1 MYIPLRNHSAY
12 SLLESSIRIPQL
24 IQAAK
29 SHRLPA
35 VGLCDQRHM
44 FSAMEFSMACKKAD
58 IFPILGCNIALALK
72 DQVWNLGLWIQTQ
85 QGYHHLC
92 QLITHSTL
100 TNTGNLR
107 EKITLEQLLAA
118 APGLILT
125 TGGMDGPL
133 YGLLAQHKPEEAQEM
148 LDVLNG
154 AFQDRVYIELQR
166 CHPKHSRELDEQCI
180 QLAYR
185 SSIPLLASNPAFFM
199 AASEFESHD
208 ALRCIALGRYVLEE
222 DRPRLTPE
230 YRFKTPQEMQVL
242 FSDVPEA
249 LDHTRHLF
257 QRIGFL
263 LETSA
268 PKIPSFPCPDEATQL
283 RQESDAGL
291 EHRLAHHIF
300 PKLPSDTDKALVQ
313 KRYRDRLIY
322 ERSVIESMGF
332 AGYFLIVSDFIR
344 WAKHHQIPV
353 GPGRGSGASS
363 LVAFCLDITDVDP
376 VEFDLVFERFLNPER
391 ISMPD
396 FDVDFCQERRD
407 EVIAYVAEKYGKD
420 RVAHI
425 ITFGTLQAR
434 VVLRDVGRVLQM
446 PYSQVDKICKLIP
459 HNPANPVNL
468 SEALRQEPLLA
479 QMWEEDEHVRT
490 LIETAKPLEGL
501 YRHAATHAAGVI
513 ISDSPLTEIVPLY
526 QDENST
532 LPATEFSMKYIEACG
547 LVKFDF
553 LGLKTLT
560 ILQNAVNILK
570 SQGVHLELTQLTL
583 YDEKTY
589 ALLRRVET
597 VGIFQLES
605 TGMSD
610 VLRQLQPESFEE
622 IVALVALY
630 RPGPMDDIPRYIACR
645 HQREAVTYEYP
656 ALQDILKSTFGVMVY
671 QEQVLKIAQSLAGYT
686 LGEADMLRR
695 AMGKKIKSE
704 MDAQRGIF
712 VERILQRQGGT
723 KETARHF
730 FDQIA
735 RFAGY
740 AFPKAHSVPYA
751 LISYQTAYLK
761 ANYPVV
767 FMTSLMNCDI
777 HNTDKLRYLVTE
789 AKRMGLIIAAPDVN
803 YSNALCIVDGEN
815 TIRYGLVALK
825 NVGLHAMEVLQHER
839 EARGKFTSLEDFI
852 GRVPGLNKKLLE
864 ALIMSGALDSLH
876 KERSTLMRSI
886 EHLLKFEIK
895 PQVSTLFPLEPAP
908 LRLQTA
914 APWSHF
920 ELLEQERQSMGFY
933 FSDHPLTSYTLLL
946 ENVLTCQNIEAMTPY
961 IKENKSFRMIGMVME
976 VKEKTSKSGKKYA
989 FVTLSDAQG
998 TYEVTVFS
1006 DVLQQSRSLLTVGQ
1020 AIDLRVLG
1028 RIEEQHVR
1036 YIVQHLCTLSLPEE
1050 LLTCHIYSMEEIDS
1064 LQHFLAELGPGN
1076 VRIRC
1081 IIHVKEGHQ
1090 VSSVLEG
1097 TFDFLPHH
1105 KEMWKTM
1112 WREY

>member
-1 MYIPLRNHSAY
+1 MYIPLRNHSTY

-29 SHRLPA
+29 THRLPA

-44 FSAMEFSMACKKAD
+44 FSAMEFSMACKKEA
-58 IFPILGCNIALALK
+58 IFPILGCNVTVALK
-72 DQVWNLGLWIQTQ
+72 DHLWNIGLWIQTQ
-85 QGYHHLC
+85 QGYQNLC

-107 EKITLEQLLAA
+107 EKVTLEQLLVA

-125 TGGMDGPL
+125 TGGMDGPI
-133 YGLLAQHKPEEAQEM
+133 YGLLAQHKSEEVQEM
-148 LDVLNG
+148 LDILNG
-154 AFQDRVYIELQR
+154 AFQDRIYIELQR
-166 CHPKHSRELDEQCI
+166 CHPQHSKKLDEQCI

-185 SSIPLLASNPAFFM
+185 SSLPLLASNPAFFM
-199 AASEFESHD
+199 SANEFESHD

-222 DRPRLTPE
+222 DRPKLTPE
-230 YRFKTPQEMQVL
+230 YRFKTPQEMQIL
-242 FSDVPEA
+242 FSDIPEA

-257 QRIGFL
+257 QRVGFL
-263 LETSA
+263 LESSA
-268 PKIPSFPCPDEATQL
+268 PKIPSFLCPDETTQL

-291 EHRLAHHIF
+291 EHRLVHHIL
-300 PKLPSDTDKALVQ
+300 PKLPSGSNEALVRR
-313 KRYRDRLIY
+313 RYRDRLLY
-322 ERSVIESMGF
+322 ERGVIESMGF
-332 AGYFLIVSDFIR
+332 SGYFLIVSDFIR
-344 WAKHHQIPV
+344 WAKHHHIPV

-434 VVLRDVGRVLQM
+434 AVLRDVGRVLQM

-459 HNPANPVNL
+459 HNPASPVNL

-479 QMWEEDEHVRT
+479 QMWEEDEHVRA
-490 LIETAKPLEGL
+490 LVETAKPLEGL

-513 ISDSPLTEIVPLY
+513 ISDSPLTQIVPLY
-526 QDENST
+526 QDENSS

-560 ILQNAVNILK
+560 ILQNAVNILQA
-570 SQGVHLELTQLTL
+570 QGVSLDLTQLTL

-605 TGMSD
+605 AGMSD

-622 IVALVALY
+622 IIALVALY

-656 ALQDILKSTFGVMVY
+656 ALQNILKSTFGVMVY

-686 LGEADMLRR
+686 LGEADLLRR

-723 KETARHF
+723 QETARHF

-740 AFPKAHSVPYA
+740 AFPKAHAVPYA

-761 ANYPVV
+761 ANHPVV

-789 AKRMGLIIAAPDVN
+789 AKRMGLVIAPPDVN
-803 YSNALCIVDGEN
+803 HSAALCVVDGER
-815 TIRYGLVALK
+815 TIRYGLAALK
-825 NVGLHAMEVLQHER
+825 NVGLHAMEALQYER
-839 EARGKFTSLEDFI
+839 EAKGNFTSLEDFL

-864 ALIMSGALDSLH
+864 ALVMSGALDSLH

-886 EHLLKFEIK
+886 DPLLKFEIK
-895 PQVSTLFPLEPAP
+895 PPVSTLFPLEPAP
-908 LRLQTA
+908 LRLQPA
-914 APWSHF
+914 PPWSNF
-920 ELLEQERQSMGFY
+920 EMLEQERQSMGFY
-933 FSDHPLTSYTLLL
+933 FSDHPLTSCAPLL
-946 ENVLTCQNIEAMTPY
+946 EGVLTCQDTEAMAPY

-989 FVTLSDAQG
+989 FLTLSDDQG
-998 TYEVTVFS
+998 SYEVTIFS

-1020 AIDLRVLG
+1020 AVDLRVFG

-1036 YIVQHLCTLSLPEE
+1036 YIVQHLAALSLPDEV
-1050 LLTCHIYSMEEIDS
+1050 LTCHIYSMEDIEG
-1064 LQHFLAELGPGN
+1064 LHHFLAELTPGK

-1081 IIHVKEGHQ
+1081 VMHVHEADQ
-1090 VSSVLEG
+1090 VSVILEG
-1097 TFDFLPHH
+1097 AFDFFPHH
-1105 KEMWKTM
+1105 KEKLKQMWS
-1112 WREY
+1112 EH